1 MLNKVCSILT
11 PWHTYKS
18 TWEARFQMRI
28 LGQNSWSW
36 HCESQTLDCGP
47 WPTLLLSQPQ
57 LYSLTWGPVNTSMNF
72 PALTEA
78 YSTSRRKLLPLCY
91 TVINPWDNKT
101 WEEMV
106 LQTQEVKWAQSSL
119 ARVLR
124 VERSSPERRES
135 PRWCPG
141 CPTGP
146 AKSWPPW
153 GGAKLKQSG
162 ALWRMQSSF
171 CPCIRGFIPAQTCT
185 QFWEEQISE
194 VKNEKRQNM

>member
-1 MLNKVCSILT
+1 MFYSHSLAYLQINLGGQISNENSRPEFMVMAL
-11 PWHTYKS
+11 
-18 TWEARFQMRI
+18 WEPDAR
-28 LGQNSWSW
+28 L
-36 HCESQTLDCGP
+36 
-47 WPTLLLSQPQ
+47 WPVAHPPS
-57 LYSLTWGPVNTSMNF
+57 F
-72 PALTEA
+72 PASALLFNMGACKHIHELPSSHWSLFYTPTEI
-78 YSTSRRKLLPLCY
+78 TSSMLSCCLYP
-91 TVINPWDNKT
+91 VINPWDNKT

>member
-78 YSTSRRKLLPLCY
+78 YSTPQRKLLPLCY
-91 TVINPWDNKT
+91 PVVYILWSTLGIIRPGKKWSFRPRKWSGLRVLWPECWGLKEVVQKGGKVPGDALAAPL
-101 WEEMV
+101 V
-106 LQTQEVKWAQSSL
+106 LQNLDPHGEGQNWS
-119 ARVLR
+119 R
-124 VERSSPERRES
+124 VEPFE
-135 PRWCPG
+135 G
-141 CPTGP
+141 CSQ
-146 AKSWPPW
+146 AF
-153 GGAKLKQSG
+153 
-162 ALWRMQSSF
+162 AL
-171 CPCIRGFIPAQTCT
+171 
-185 QFWEEQISE
+185 
-194 VKNEKRQNM
+194 V